1 MNGLEIKYK
10 IIVLILLLIL
20 TVYLMKTDKP
30 REEKEEIDVK
40 PSEETPRKIFTIE
53 DPEYW
58 IEKLEEKDLVLMDGK
73 KIQEFN
79 RRNFSRVE
87 SLVDLK
93 EHDPIIKKEDLIH
106 LINSIS
112 TIPNEER
119 YDKDGNVMDR
129 DYYNLLLSNLNLD
142 SIKDTNIQYGTTIN
156 RTFLRTFPTYEPSY
170 RKKGDTQFDR
180 FQETAVYSLEPIIIY
195 SESSDREWYFARM
208 YNYIGWIPKDK
219 IAIGE
224 KEEIFNYIDMEPFI
238 VAIDRQII
246 IGDILFDMGVRI
258 PLKEEK
264 ENSYIILIPEKDENN
279 KFQIKEYEINKFKEL
294 NLGYLPYTKENIIL
308 QAFKL
313 NGEQYGWGGLNNTRD
328 CSAFMMDIYRT
339 FGIKLPRNTLEQGSK
354 SLGRQYDLNHNMPLE
369 RKMEILEE
377 LPKVTPLYMPGHTM
391 LYLGKDKDEYY
402 IIHQFAEHYV
412 GNEGTLEKISMMKT
426 AVTPVTIKI
435 SSGKTYLENIYLAK
449 EFIIE

>member
-1 MNGLEIKYK
+1 MEIKYK

-30 REEKEEIDVK
+30 REEKEEIDTK
-40 PSEETPRKIFTIE
+40 PSEETPKKTFTIE

-58 IEKLEEKDLVLMDGK
+58 IEKLEEKDLVLMDQE

-79 RRNFSRVE
+79 RRNFSMVD

-93 EHDPIIKKEDLIH
+93 EHDPIIKKDDLIQ

-112 TIPNEER
+112 TVPNEER
-119 YDKDGNVMDR
+119 YDKDGNVMDS
-129 DYYNLLLSNLNLD
+129 DYYNILLFNLNLD
-142 SIKDTNIQYGTTIN
+142 SIKDTNIQYGITID
-156 RTFLRTFPTYEPSY
+156 RTSIRTFPTYEPSY

-180 FQETAVYSLEPIIIY
+180 FQKTAVYPLEPIIIY
-195 SESSDREWYFARM
+195 SKSSDEEWYFTRM

-224 KEEIFNYIDMEPFI
+224 KEEIFNYIDMETF
-238 VAIDRQII
+238 VVVVDRQITI
-246 IGDILFDMGVRI
+246 MDKVFDMGVRI

-264 ENSYIILIPEKDENN
+264 ENTYIILIPEKDENN
-279 KFQIKEYEINKFKEL
+279 KLQIKEYEINKFKEL

-313 NGEQYGWGGLNNTRD
+313 NGEEYGWGGLNNTRD

-354 SLGRQYDLNHNMPLE
+354 SLGRQYDLNHNMPME

-391 LYLGKDKDEYY
+391 LYLGKDGDEYY
-402 IIHQFAEHYV
+402 IIHQFAEYYV
-412 GNEGTLEKISMMKT
+412 ENEGILEKISMMKT
-426 AVTPVTIKI
+426 AVTPVTIKTD
-435 SSGKTYLENIYLAK
+435 SGKTYLENIYLAK

>member
-1 MNGLEIKYK
+1 MEIKYK

-20 TVYLMKTDKP
+20 TIYLMKTDKP
-30 REEKEEIDVK
+30 REEKEEIDTK
-40 PSEETPRKIFTIE
+40 PSEETPKKTFTIE

-58 IEKLEEKDLVLMDGK
+58 IEKLEEKDLVLMDQE

-79 RRNFSRVE
+79 RRNFSMVD

-93 EHDPIIKKEDLIH
+93 EHDPIIKKDDLIQ

-112 TIPNEER
+112 TVPNEER
-119 YDKDGNVMDR
+119 YDKNGNVMDS
-129 DYYNLLLSNLNLD
+129 DYYNILLSNLNLD
-142 SIKDTNIQYGTTIN
+142 SIKDTNIQYGITID
-156 RTFLRTFPTYEPSY
+156 RTSIRTFPTYEPSY

-180 FQETAVYSLEPIIIY
+180 FQKTAVYPLEPIIIY
-195 SESSDREWYFARM
+195 SKSSDEEWYFTRM

-224 KEEIFNYIDMEPFI
+224 KEEIFNYIDMETF
-238 VAIDRQII
+238 VVVVDRQITI
-246 IGDILFDMGVRI
+246 MDKVFDMGVRI

-264 ENSYIILIPEKDENN
+264 ENTYIILIPEKDENN
-279 KFQIKEYEINKFKEL
+279 KLQIKEYEINKFKEL

-313 NGEQYGWGGLNNTRD
+313 NGEEYGWGGLNNTRD

-354 SLGRQYDLNHNMPLE
+354 SLGRQYDLNHNMPME

-391 LYLGKDKDEYY
+391 LYLGKDGDEYY
-402 IIHQFAEHYV
+402 IIHQFAEYYV
-412 GNEGTLEKISMMKT
+412 ENEGILEKISMMKT
-426 AVTPVTIKI
+426 AVTPVTIKTD
-435 SSGKTYLENIYLAK
+435 SGKTYLENIYLAK

>member
-20 TVYLMKTDKP
+20 TIYLMKTDKP
-30 REEKEEIDVK
+30 REEKEIDTK
-40 PSEETPRKIFTIE
+40 PSEEMPKRKFTIE
-53 DPEYW
+53 EPEYW
-58 IEKLEEKDLVLMDGK
+58 IEKLEEKDLVLMDEE
-73 KIQEFN
+73 KIKEFN
-79 RRNFSRVE
+79 IKNFSRVD

-93 EHDPIIKKEDLIH
+93 EHDPIIKKDDLIQ

-129 DYYNLLLSNLNLD
+129 DYYNILLSNLNLD
-142 SIKDTNIQYGTTIN
+142 SIKDTNIQYGITIN
-156 RTFLRTFPTYEPSY
+156 RTVIRTFPTYEPSY
-170 RKKGDTQFDR
+170 RKRGDTQFDR
-180 FQETAVYSLEPIIIY
+180 FQETAIYPLEPVILY
-195 SESSDREWYFARM
+195 SESSDGEWYFARM
-208 YNYIGWIPKDK
+208 YNYIGWIPKEK
-219 IAIGE
+219 IALGE
-224 KEEIFNYIDMEPFI
+224 KEEIFNYIDMDPFI
-238 VAIDRQII
+238 VVVDRQITI
-246 IGDILFDMGVRI
+246 IDKIFDMGVRI

-264 ENSYIILIPEKDENN
+264 ENSYIILIPEKDEDNRL
-279 KFQIKEYEINKFKEL
+279 QVREYEINKFKEL

-313 NGEQYGWGGLNNTRD
+313 NGEEYGWGGLNNNRD

-354 SLGRQYDLNHNMPLE
+354 SLGRQYDLNHNMPID
-369 RKMEILEE
+369 RKLEILEE

-391 LYLGKDKDEYY
+391 LYLGKDGDEYY
-402 IIHQFAEHYV
+402 IIHQFADYYV
-412 GNEGTLEKISMMKT
+412 ENEGVLEKISMMKT
-426 AVTPVTIKI
+426 AVTPVTIKTD
-435 SSGKTYLENIYLAK
+435 SGKTYLENIYLAK